1 MLLKIMMLT
10 DYYYP
15 HEGGGVEKVV
25 LEVSERLRKLG
36 SDIIILTLNTKKT
49 FKFENHEGIKVYRVN
64 CIDLTEKIGIQL
76 SVSLEAIF
84 EIARV
89 CKEENP
95 DILHANNRFFFTTL
109 CAAILKGLLKRPLV
123 MTAHLGPMAFG
134 KGWQDFVIRAYERTI
149 SSWIFRRSECI
160 IAVSGAVK
168 QHVVNLGV
176 EPDKVKIIPNGVDL
190 RNYVPLQKRLH
201 CHDQRVAKKVVS
213 VGRLIQNKG
222 IHYLIDA
229 APEVLQRF
237 PSTEFII
244 VGDGPMRTELETRA
258 KERGVLQ
265 AFRFYGF
272 VPEVSN
278 VLNTCDIFVRPSL
291 TEGMPLAVLEAMAC
305 GLPVIATRVA
315 GTPEIVID
323 HETGILVDSGDAS
336 NLAEA
341 LIELLGN
348 TELAMRFGVNAR
360 KLVEKSHS
368 WQKTARMTLNVYK
381 EILKNRAYR

>member
-1 MLLKIMMLT
+1 MMLT

-25 LEVSERLRKLG
+25 LEVSKRLKKLG
-36 SDIIILTLNTKKT
+36 CNIVILTLNTKKT
-49 FKFENHEGIKVYRVN
+49 FKFENHEGIKVYRAN
-64 CIDLTEKIGIQL
+64 CIDLTENIGVQL
-76 SVSLEAIF
+76 SLSLEAIF

-95 DILHANNRFFFTTL
+95 DVLHSNNRFFFTTL
-109 CAAILKGLLKRPLV
+109 CTAVLKGLLKRPLV
-123 MTAHLGPMAFG
+123 VTAHLGPIAFG
-134 KGWQDFVIRAYERTI
+134 KGWQDFIIRVYERTI
-149 SSWIFRRSECI
+149 SKWIFSRSECI

-168 QHVVNLGV
+168 QHIVNLGV
-176 EPDKVKIIPNGVDL
+176 EPKKVKIIPNGVDL
-190 RNYVPLQKRLH
+190 RNYVPLQKSPHRH
-201 CHDQRVAKKVVS
+201 EQCVPKKVIS

-222 IHYLIDA
+222 IHHLIDA

-244 VGDGPMRTELETRA
+244 VGDGSMRTELETRA
-258 KERGVLQ
+258 KERGVSQ
-265 AFRFYGF
+265 AFRFHGF
-272 VPEVSN
+272 VPKVSN
-278 VLNTCDIFVRPSL
+278 ILNTCDIFVRPSL

-323 HETGILVDSGDAS
+323 HETGILVDSGDAK

-348 TELAMRFGVNAR
+348 TELAMIFGVNAR

-368 WQKTARMTLNVYK
+368 WQKNARMTLNVYK
-381 EILKNRAYR
+381 EVLKNRTYR